1 MTSTLQRQIRADVL
15 ARIAAAEPELVEIS
29 RRLIAIE
36 SENPPGRAYPACA
49 SALCDLLSER
59 GFAPERL
66 GSAEAPSIR
75 AFHGGDGAALY
86 FHGHYDVV
94 PASDRGQFAP
104 ELRDGRLYGRG
115 SADMKGA
122 LAALI
127 VAASAIREAGAEL
140 DGRIGLLFVPDEET
154 GGARGSAT
162 LAEQGLLGEGALG
175 MLSPEPTGGIV
186 WNANRGALTMRVT
199 VHGKPAHVGLSYAGV
214 NAFDGMLTVAER
226 LRGLAAEV
234 AARLTDYA
242 IQPEEARRSI
252 LLLGG
257 QSGSGDNFNV
267 VPGSCW
273 FTLDRRF
280 NPEEDLAEEKAR
292 LLGILDELRSQG
304 IELEYEILQ
313 EARAAGVAADTE
325 LGSALT
331 AAVVEVEGAAP
342 RFELCPGLLEL
353 RFYAAA
359 GVPSYC
365 YGPGRLEVSHAPTST
380 SRSRRCGAAPRS
392 TRSPPWICSG
402 RRARPLLI
410 PFGGTK
416 PRARRCLM

>member
-1 MTSTLQRQIRADVL
+1 MKSTLQRQARAEVL
-15 ARIAAAEPELVEIS
+15 ARIADAEPELVEIS
-29 RRLIAIE
+29 RRLVSIE
-36 SENPPGRAYPACA
+36 SENPPGRAYPDCA
-49 SALCDLLSER
+49 SALCALLSER
-59 GFAPERL
+59 GFTPERL
-66 GSAEAPSIR
+66 GSAEAPSVR
-75 AFHGGDGAALY
+75 AFHGGSGAALY

-94 PASDRGQFAP
+94 PASDRRQFSP

-127 VAASAIREAGAEL
+127 VAASAVREAGAEL

-175 MLSPEPTGGIV
+175 MLSPEPTGGVV

-199 VHGKPAHVGLSYAGV
+199 VRGKPAHVGLSYTGV
-214 NAFDGMLTVAER
+214 NAFEGMLRVAER
-226 LRGLAAEV
+226 LRALGAEV

-242 IQPEEARRSI
+242 IEPEEARRSI

-257 QSGSGDNFNV
+257 QAASGDNFNV
-267 VPGSCW
+267 VPGTCS

-280 NPEEDLAEEKAR
+280 NPEEDLCEEKAR
-292 LLGILDELRSQG
+292 LLGILDELRSEG

-313 EARAAGVAADTE
+313 EAPAAGVAADTA
-325 LGSALT
+325 LGLALT
-331 AAVVEVEGAAP
+331 RAVVEVEGASP

-365 YGPGRLEVSHAPTST
+365 YGPGRLEVSHGADENVEIAAL
-380 SRSRRCGAAPRS
+380 RRCAAVYAL
-392 TRSPPWICSG
+392 T
-402 RRARPLLI
+402 ALDLL
-410 PFGGTK
+410 G
-416 PRARRCLM
+416 

>member
-1 MTSTLQRQIRADVL
+1 MKNTLHLQSRAEVL
-15 ARIAAAEPELVEIS
+15 ARIADAEPELVEIS

-49 SALCDLLSER
+49 AALCELLSER
-59 GFAPERL
+59 GFRPERI
-66 GSAEAPSIR
+66 GCAEAPSVR
-75 AFHGGDGAALY
+75 AFHGVDGAALY

-94 PASDRGQFAP
+94 PVSDRRQFSP
-104 ELRDGRLYGRG
+104 EVRGGRLYGRG
-115 SADMKGA
+115 SADMKGG

-186 WNANRGALTMRVT
+186 WNANRGALTVRIT
-199 VHGKPAHVGLSYAGV
+199 VRGKPAHVGLSYAGV
-214 NAFDGMLTVAER
+214 NAFEGMLAVAER

-234 AARLTDYA
+234 ATRLTDYA
-242 IQPEEARRSI
+242 IQPDQARRSI

-267 VPGSCW
+267 VPGSSW

-280 NPEEDLAEEKAR
+280 NPEEDLAEEKRR
-292 LLGILDELRSQG
+292 LLATLDELRSEG

-313 EARAAGVAADTE
+313 EAGAAGVAADTE

-331 AAVVEVEGAAP
+331 RSVVEIEGAAP

-365 YGPGRLEVSHAPTST
+365 YGAGRLEVSHGSDEHVEIAAL
-380 SRSRRCGAAPRS
+380 RRCAAVYAL
-392 TRSPPWICSG
+392 T
-402 RRARPLLI
+402 ALDLL
-410 PFGGTK
+410 
-416 PRARRCLM
+416 A